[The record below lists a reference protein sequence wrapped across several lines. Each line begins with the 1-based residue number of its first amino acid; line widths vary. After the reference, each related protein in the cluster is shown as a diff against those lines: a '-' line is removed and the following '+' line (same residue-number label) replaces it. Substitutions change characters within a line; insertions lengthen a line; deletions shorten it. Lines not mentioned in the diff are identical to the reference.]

1 MKNFEKEYLS
11 LSWPLVGQS
20 LLHILMQQIDLMMV
34 AQIGTVSVASVGLV
48 NAYFFVFFMFF
59 IALGFGVFSLMTQLH
74 GDSKLEALGKL
85 TGSAL
90 TVSFIVGIL
99 LLIAFIKGLDIFL
112 VLWNVE
118 SAVVEVST
126 VYAEGLG
133 PGLPFLACIIVLESA
148 LRSYGLTS
156 EEFRLKIVAT
166 VVNILLNFILI
177 FGFFGFPVL
186 GEFGAGLATSLTR
199 IFSVIILFWLFL
211 TKASDVNFRWRWLF
225 IFDNDLWVKV
235 LKFSGIL
242 LFQDIFWALA
252 ILAYS
257 RAFSE
262 MGTDVLAVYNVM
274 YLMDCMADAFCMGF
288 HLVCRNYNW

>member
-90 TVSFIVGIL
+90 TVSFMAGIL
-99 LLIAFIKGLDIFL
+99 LCILFIKGLDIFL

-126 VYAEGLG
+126 IYAECL
-133 PGLPFLACIIVLESA
+133 
-148 LRSYGLTS
+148 
-156 EEFRLKIVAT
+156 
-166 VVNILLNFILI
+166 
-177 FGFFGFPVL
+177 
-186 GEFGAGLATSLTR
+186 
-199 IFSVIILFWLFL
+199 
-211 TKASDVNFRWRWLF
+211 
-225 IFDNDLWVKV
+225 
-235 LKFSGIL
+235 
-242 LFQDIFWALA
+242 
-252 ILAYS
+252 
-257 RAFSE
+257 
-262 MGTDVLAVYNVM
+262 
-274 YLMDCMADAFCMGF
+274 
-288 HLVCRNYNW
+288 